1 MIKLNFLINKIIPKL
16 IFINSTVFLQL
27 NNFILINKMKMI
39 MKLSIP
45 FLFALIFNTMSLKIK
60 NNSVQDLSDSSEN
73 IEAEVMNI
81 HNRK

>member
-1 MIKLNFLINKIIPKL
+1 VIKLNFLINKIIPKL

>member
-27 NNFILINKMKMI
+27 NNFILIKKMKMI